1 MLNNILY
8 KRTVSF
14 TLLLV
19 VFLTLIFVPKRPALA
34 AFEASH
40 ISVRSYSNADWVD
53 RFSGGDSLFV
63 VTAPALVARFDAEED
78 SGNGLFVETTPA
90 FAARFDAEAGS
101 GTAASYPY
109 WLFGYA
115 TNEMATPVTLA
126 PQYAPPGWE
135 IHLSQ

>member
-53 RFSGGDSLFV
+53 RYSGGDSLTV
-63 VTAPALVARFDAEED
+63 LVAPDWVLRHAPA
-78 SGNGLFVETTPA
+78 
-90 FAARFDAEAGS
+90 AGS
-101 GTAASYPY
+101 AKADYYADWVERHATKGSVAPESLMLPFYPSNY
-109 WLFGYA
+109 F
-115 TNEMATPVTLA
+115 
-126 PQYAPPGWE
+126 
-135 IHLSQ
+135 SR

>member
-34 AFEASH
+34 AFEAH
-40 ISVRSYSNADWVD
+40 HVSVRNLPGMDWID
-53 RFSGGDSLFV
+53 RYSGGDS
-63 VTAPALVARFDAEED
+63 
-78 SGNGLFVETTPA
+78 LFVETTPA
-90 FAARFDAEAGS
+90 FVARFDTEKDSGSLFVETTPAFVARFDTEAGS

-126 PQYAPPGWE
+126 PQNAPPGWE
-135 IHLSQ
+135 IHMSQ